1 MEQKDKSLIIQEIHA
16 LLQESG
22 ETVST
27 AESCTGGNI
36 AACLTSLSGSSV
48 YYQGGIVVYTNET
61 KVKYLGVN
69 PQTIEDHTVYS
80 EEVVREM
87 VLGCCRA
94 FGTTYAVAVS
104 GVAGPT
110 GGTPE
115 IPVGTIWLA
124 VGTPSEIVTYKC
136 TEDSGRTLNIQQA
149 TYKGLKI
156 LRDFIKSRQR
166 VDIE

>member
-1 MEQKDKSLIIQEIHA
+1 MEAKALCEEIHA
-16 LLQESG
+16 LLLASG

-36 AACLTSLSGSSV
+36 AAALTSLSGSSA
-48 YYQGGIVVYTNET
+48 YFMGGIVVYTNET

-69 PQTIEDHTVYS
+69 QATIDAHTVYS

-87 VLGCCRA
+87 VPGCCRA

-124 VGTPSEIVTYKC
+124 VGTETEVVTFKC
-136 TEDSGRTLNIQQA
+136 TEDEGRSRNIQHA
-149 TYKGLKI
+149 MCVALKI
-156 LRDFIKSRQR
+156 LRDFIQSRQH
-166 VDIE
+166 IETETN

>member
-1 MEQKDKSLIIQEIHA
+1 MDVELLCQEIHA
-16 LLQESG
+16 LLIESG

-36 AACLTSLSGSSV
+36 AGRLTSLSGSSA
-48 YYQGGIVVYTNET
+48 YFMGGIVVYTNES
-61 KVKYLGVN
+61 KVKFLGVN
-69 PQTIEDHTVYS
+69 PETIEAHTVYS
-80 EEVVREM
+80 EEVVKEM
-87 VLGCCRA
+87 VPGCCKC

-124 VGTPSEIVTYKC
+124 VGTATEIVTYKC
-136 TEDSGRTLNIQQA
+136 TEDEGRSRNIQHA
-149 TYKGLKI
+149 VCVALEI
-156 LRDFIKSRQR
+156 LRDFIKNRQH
-166 VDIE
+166 IEIETN